1 MGLTMKTKN
10 ILFNFFAVILV
21 FCTVNVFAQVEFPL
35 EMRDDSEQT
44 EEANLIK
51 DVEPKTFQFRFKKD
65 DMSRILSTVN
75 EDIYINGRFSHHAD
89 ILNRIS
95 AKITKITDDGKG
107 TAEAVFMTSENST
120 GSYGRNFSW
129 GEEYKSIFTR
139 TKTGVYEIEDIY
151 FMPTVRDV
159 PIFPEKPL
167 KPGDKWTAAGHEA
180 HDLRR
185 NFGIQKP
192 YKVPFTA
199 SYEYKGD
206 KINADGNVLSLIEV
220 KYNLY
225 FENPFKKSTLTADM
239 MNLPAVTMGHSNQKL
254 WWDNNKGMI
263 VTYNETFRIIMQT
276 FRGDTIVFQGDAE
289 AELTEFKRSS
299 TEENLERITDT
310 VQELGLKDVTVK
322 KSDKGLTI
330 SIENINFM
338 PDSAEL
344 TESEKTKLRH
354 IADIL
359 KKFDNDILVT
369 GHCAR
374 RGTLRS
380 QMELS
385 EQRAGAV
392 ALFLTQLN
400 VRLPNCIYTQGK
412 GAEEPIAPN
421 TTEIGRQ
428 RNRRVE
434 ITLMDE

>member
-1 MGLTMKTKN
+1 MKIKH
-10 ILFNFFAVILV
+10 ILFDFFAVMFI
-21 FCTVNVFAQVEFPL
+21 FCTANVFAQVEFGL
-35 EMRDDSEQT
+35 ENQDAPEQI
-44 EEANLIK
+44 EDPDLIT
-51 DVEPKTFQFRFKKD
+51 DTEPKIFEFKFKKN

-95 AKITKITDDGKG
+95 AKITEVTEDGKG
-107 TAEAVFMTSENST
+107 KAEAVFMTSENST
-120 GSYGRNFSW
+120 GEYGRNFSW

-139 TKTGVYEIEDIY
+139 TKSGVYEIEDIY

-159 PIFPEKPL
+159 PVFPERAV
-167 KPGDKWTAAGHEA
+167 KPGDKWTADGHEA

-192 YKVPFTA
+192 FKVPFTA

-206 KINADGNVLSLIEV
+206 KVGKDGNILSLIEV

-225 FENPFKKSTLTADM
+225 FESPLKKSALTADM
-239 MNLPAVTMGHSNQKL
+239 KNLPAMTMGRSNQNL

-263 VTYNETFRIIMQT
+263 VSYNETFRIIIQT
-276 FRGDTIVFQGDAE
+276 FTGDTIIFQGDAE
-289 AELTEFKRSS
+289 AELTEFNRSS
-299 TEENLERITDT
+299 TEENLEKITDT

-344 TESEKTKLRH
+344 IEEEKTKLRH

-359 KKFDNDILVT
+359 KRFDNDILVT
-369 GHCAR
+369 GHCAK

-385 EQRAGAV
+385 EQRAAAV

-421 TTEIGRQ
+421 TTEAGRK